1 MRTACPSITR
11 GLARPASSREKMNNY
26 NLFLDLGLTLEL
38 HPLEKKLIETL
49 RSIDSAVVSK
59 IKVQDGLPVL
69 FYVELDEESFHTV
82 KST

>member
-1 MRTACPSITR
+1 
-11 GLARPASSREKMNNY
+11 MNNY